1 MICKANVV
9 SPEVINLHSHC
20 HEILKFYSI
29 FRGGFV
35 NDIDKWNP
43 LLYLT
48 VCCYN
53 ILDHERNEQDNLP
66 NTFMNDDEKL

>member
-1 MICKANVV
+1 M
-9 SPEVINLHSHC
+9 
-20 HEILKFYSI
+20 
-29 FRGGFV
+29 